1 MYAVFVDI
9 KRGNLL
15 LTIVQAMDKAMEVMK
30 KNKQRAKLN
39 MVAEREAVI
48 SSGAE
53 ERGLQLFAAVQMN
66 THFFGTLNSDTNI
79 I

>member
-1 MYAVFVDI
+1 MA
-9 KRGNLL
+9 
-15 LTIVQAMDKAMEVMK
+15 
-30 KNKQRAKLN
+30 
-39 MVAEREAVI
+39 AEREAVI

-66 THFFGTLNSDTNI
+66 THFGTLNSDTNI

>member
-1 MYAVFVDI
+1 
-9 KRGNLL
+9 
-15 LTIVQAMDKAMEVMK
+15 MEVMK

-79 I
+79 IWVSESLCSIGFHWLQWQGAYM